1 LARSYYQ
8 VLGVPPGASTDEIER
23 AFKAAARRVH
33 PDLHGGDGAAEERMK
48 ELNQIR
54 ATLTDPA
61 ARATYD
67 DRLRSERARA
77 SAPRPAPQPPPEPWS
92 PERGAAWMRVNLD
105 GGRRS
110 PGPPPS
116 TFRPPDPATW
126 RDRLGLLWSRLPG
139 RRLAPGR
146 PTVGAALD
154 VGFVLLCVV
163 FAFVALR
170 VMVMLRAALP
180 R

>member
-1 LARSYYQ
+1 VARSHYQ
-8 VLGVPPGASTDEIER
+8 VLGVPPDASTDEIER

-61 ARATYD
+61 ARAAYD
-67 DRLRSERARA
+67 DRLRAERARA
-77 SAPRPAPQPPPEPWS
+77 SAPRPAPRPAPEPWM
-92 PERGAAWMRVNLD
+92 PERGAAWMSMNPD
-105 GGRRS
+105 GARRS
-110 PGPPPS
+110 PKPPPS
-116 TFRPPDPATW
+116 SFRVADPPTW
-126 RDRLGLLWSRLPG
+126 GARLGLLWSRLPG

-154 VGFVLLCVV
+154 VGFLLLCVL

-170 VMVMLRAALP
+170 VVIMLKAALAG
-180 R
+180 